1 MDPDMC
7 LSEAKMR
14 APRGGARPVAS
25 AATAGL
31 FLWLAAAGPLRAQAP
46 PLMQPDVTCEIDL
59 EGRAEHIAT
68 ITITFSGLDRD
79 ILDLRFP
86 LWTTGGRVRRSGD
99 DLMELTAT
107 GPERLPLRIR
117 RLGPEH
123 WQVDVRGVAEPVI
136 HYRIWANDPSP
147 RGAQVNTRHAYLN
160 PAAVLLYPPQLP
172 RMPVTV
178 RFRIPSSWKVASTL
192 EPTFDPTVFRAADF
206 LEVFEAPFEAA
217 AFEERFFTVRGM
229 NVTLVTHD
237 PPSGLDR
244 AALLQGLERLL
255 DQAVNLFGVVP
266 ASDHLF
272 VFHFQGE
279 GTREAMGL
287 PAATSVQWGLPLTG
301 NGMDELLRTTLE
313 GFLHAWLGG
322 RIRPGPMLQAF
333 LTDPFVT
340 DSYWFL
346 DGAAAY
352 YTELLAIRA
361 GRARPERLQER
372 LGREITRL
380 QNTAAR
386 SFRSAAESSLGLW
399 DQEAEGWRSP
409 QRGLDHR
416 GKGLLLCFQ
425 LDLEIRRATANRR
438 SLDDLMSLLAG
449 WFGRSGRAF
458 DESADLL
465 LAAGALARTDLTSFL
480 DQYVYGTVEL
490 PYEEALGVVGWTLR
504 TVTAEVARAGFEAE
518 PEGKET
524 LRIASVVEGSPAARA
539 GLRAGD
545 RIMAINGS
553 SNLAALNGIV
563 ELARPGD
570 ILTLRVRR
578 AGREEEISFPLSSG
592 QAQVFRVESSPT
604 PTPQQQAVALSLFG
618 GPG

>member
-1 MDPDMC
+1 
-7 LSEAKMR
+7 
-14 APRGGARPVAS
+14 
-25 AATAGL
+25 
-31 FLWLAAAGPLRAQAP
+31 
-46 PLMQPDVTCEIDL
+46 
-59 EGRAEHIAT
+59 
-68 ITITFSGLDRD
+68 
-79 ILDLRFP
+79 
-86 LWTTGGRVRRSGD
+86 LWTTGGRVRRSGS
-99 DLMELTAT
+99 DLMDLTAT
-107 GPERLPLRIR
+107 GPEGLPLRIR
-117 RLGPEH
+117 RLAPEH
-123 WQVDVRGVAEPVI
+123 WQVDVRGVAEPQV

-147 RGAQVNTRHAYLN
+147 RGAQVNSRHAYLN
-160 PAAVLLYPPQLP
+160 PAAILLYPSQLP

-178 RFRIPSSWKVASTL
+178 RFRIPPSWKVASTL
-192 EPTFDPTVFRAADF
+192 EPTFDPSVFRASDL

-237 PPSGLDR
+237 TPPGLDR

-255 DQAVNLFGVVP
+255 DQAVRLFGVVP

-279 GTREAMGL
+279 GTHEAMGL
-287 PAATSVQWGLPLTG
+287 PAATAVQWGLPLTG
-301 NGMDELLRTTLE
+301 SGLDDLLRTTLE

-333 LTDPFVT
+333 LTDPYVT

-380 QNTAAR
+380 QNTEAR
-386 SFRSAAESSLGLW
+386 SFRSVAEASQGLW
-399 DQEAEGWRSP
+399 YQEAEGWRSP

-425 LDLEIRRATANRR
+425 LDQEIRRATANRR

-480 DQYVYGTVEL
+480 NQYVYGTAEL
-490 PYEEALGVVGWTLR
+490 PYEEALSVVGWTLR
-504 TVTAEVARAGFEAE
+504 PVTEEVAQAGFEVE
-518 PEGKET
+518 PEGMEI
-524 LRIASVVEGSPAARA
+524 LRIASVVEGSPAARG
-539 GLRAGD
+539 GLRPGD
-545 RIMAINGS
+545 RVLAVNGS
-553 SNLAALNGIV
+553 SNVAALAEVV
-563 ELARPGD
+563 EAARPGD
-570 ILTLRVRR
+570 ILTLRIRR
-578 AGREEEISFPLSSG
+578 TGREEEISFPLPSG
-592 QAQVFRVESSPT
+592 QVERYRVETLPA
-604 PTPQQQAVALSLFG
+604 PTPQQQAIAASLFG